1 MIHRSSIK
9 YLKKD
14 LEKDAQ
20 KNRLDNLL
28 LHTSTLL
35 GIILALSQTIID
47 SKDLLKSFIPLF
59 LLIWLI
65 PVYVGYIKGAIVY
78 DLLSERLRGWIYLIE
93 GTLTYFIF
101 LGVFFLR
108 TKPGIE
114 ISDLDNCIVVALLLS
129 LTFFGII
136 IYKKFIKFFGAEISD
151 VEKYVI
157 RRTTP
162 LPLFLGVSSLFYL
175 ILVDVEISTIEEVI
189 NDMGFFVGIGVI
201 IGLVLFVCCVERGNK
216 KIIKKLDDHPKLI
229 DKNPFTIDSI
239 ILISSFVLS
248 FLILLSSIYIFNNFW
263 VTFIF
268 LFVILILVYV
278 IIFRLLFYNKSVV
291 FN

>member
-1 MIHRSSIK
+1 M
-9 YLKKD
+9 
-14 LEKDAQ
+14 
-20 KNRLDNLL
+20 
-28 LHTSTLL
+28 
-35 GIILALSQTIID
+35 
-47 SKDLLKSFIPLF
+47 F
-59 LLIWLI
+59 IWLI

-93 GTLTYFIF
+93 GTLTYFVF

-114 ISDLDNCIVVALLLS
+114 ISDLDNYIVVALFLS
-129 LTFFGII
+129 VTFFGII

-175 ILVDVEISTIEEVI
+175 ILVDAEINTIEEI
-189 NDMGFFVGIGVI
+189 ITDIGFFVGIGVI
-201 IGLVLFVCCVERGNK
+201 IGLVLFVCCVERRNK
-216 KIIKKLDDHPKLI
+216 NIIKKLDDHPKLI

-268 LFVILILVYV
+268 LFVILILAYV
-278 IIFRLLFYNKSVV
+278 IMFRFLFYNKYVV